1 MHVVPPSPKRHSDC
15 IKKDERYRTKALYRV
30 DVSRCKQA
38 STVYVERLYDYT
50 RETGGSDNRR
60 YSPLSKALGV
70 SAEYYNFT
78 GADSS

>member
-1 MHVVPPSPKRHSDC
+1 MR
-15 IKKDERYRTKALYRV
+15 DERCRTKALYRV